1 MTEMMMMPDAGLA
14 DRLLDVRYSVA
25 VGQVESQA
33 LAGYDAAERSPLQRA
48 AAGEL
53 VMSAPE
59 ARRLRRAWRDT
70 IASYTAGISD
80 DTLLDDLAAWIE
92 RCAKPPF
99 NPAPVVEGLIADIE
113 RVTRERLGG
122 LSEGERPRCAQCCGH
137 GQLAATVHQ
146 AAYDA
151 VRSFTRPRLTSAT
164 QQRRTSGRR
173 VAHAHRPD
181 RLAVRHWPGTV
192 SSHGTTLAECGGR
205 FAWLQ
210 WRHAAATD
218 HRDPGDVRRAP
229 RP

>member
-59 ARRLRRAWRDT
+59 ARRLRGAWRDT

-80 DTLLDDLAAWIE
+80 DTLLADLEAWIE

-99 NPAPVVEGLIADIE
+99 DPAPVVEGLVADIE
-113 RVTRERLGG
+113 RVTRERLGR
-122 LSEGERPRCAQCCGH
+122 LSEGEVRAVLSAAVTDNWRRPF
-137 GQLAATVHQ
+137 TE

-151 VRSFTRPRLTSAT
+151 AQSFT
-164 QQRRTSGRR
+164 
-173 VAHAHRPD
+173 D
-181 RLAVRHWPGTV
+181 RG
-192 SSHGTTLAECGGR
+192 
-205 FAWLQ
+205 
-210 WRHAAATD
+210 
-218 HRDPGDVRRAP
+218 
-229 RP
+229 

>member
-59 ARRLRRAWRDT
+59 ARRLRGAWRDT

-80 DTLLDDLAAWIE
+80 DTLLADLEAWIE

-99 NPAPVVEGLIADIE
+99 DPAPVVEGLIADIE
-113 RVTRERLGG
+113 RVTRERLGR
-122 LSEGERPRCAQCCGH
+122 LSEGEVRAVLSAAVTDNWRRPF
-137 GQLAATVHQ
+137 TE

-151 VRSFTRPRLTSAT
+151 AQSFT
-164 QQRRTSGRR
+164 
-173 VAHAHRPD
+173 D
-181 RLAVRHWPGTV
+181 RG
-192 SSHGTTLAECGGR
+192 
-205 FAWLQ
+205 
-210 WRHAAATD
+210 
-218 HRDPGDVRRAP
+218 
-229 RP
+229 